1 MGTRGRPKTVLQ
13 LTAEERETLE
23 RWARRPSSTQSLAFR
38 SRIVL
43 GCADGTDNA
52 TVAVSLK
59 TSAAT
64 VGKWRSRFVE
74 HRLDGLSDEQRP
86 GAVRKIT
93 DVHVEDLI
101 DKSRFTKPVDASHW
115 SCRTMA
121 KEAGISASQVGRIW
135 RTFGIKPHLSETF
148 KLSPDE
154 FFVDKV
160 RDITALY
167 LNPPDAAMV
176 ICVDEKSQ
184 IQALDRT
191 APMFP
196 MRPGVPERQTHDYK
210 RNGTTNLYA
219 ALDVATGN
227 VMSRLTTRHRA
238 IEFRKFLDLINE
250 QTPPDLDIHIILDNV
265 STHKTPAIQRWLA
278 RHPRFTFHFTPTYSS
293 WMNLVER
300 WFGELTTKWLTR
312 QTHHSANDLARSIRH
327 WIKTWNDDPRPYI
340 WRKTADEIFN
350 SIARFIQPSNGT
362 GH

>member
-1 MGTRGRPKTVLQ
+1 MGTRGRPKAVLE
-13 LTAEERETLE
+13 LTPEERETLE
-23 RWARRPSSTQSLAFR
+23 RWARRPKSTQSLAFR

-43 GCADGTDNA
+43 RCADGLDNA
-52 TVAVSLK
+52 TVASLMK
-59 TSAAT
+59 TSAPT

-74 HRLDGLSDEQRP
+74 HRLDGLCDEQRP

-93 DVHVEDLI
+93 DTQIEDLI
-101 DKSRFTKPVDASHW
+101 DKTRFTKPVNASHW
-115 SCRTMA
+115 SCRSMA
-121 KEAGISASQVGRIW
+121 KEIGVSASHIGRIW
-135 RTFGIKPHLSETF
+135 REFGIKPHLTETF

-167 LNPPDAAMV
+167 LNPPDAAVV

-219 ALDVATGN
+219 ALNLATGT
-227 VMSRLTTRHRA
+227 VISRLTARHRA
-238 IEFRKFLDLINE
+238 IEFRKFLDLIDAE
-250 QTPPDLDIHIILDNV
+250 TPAHLDVHIVLDNV
-265 STHKTPAIQRWLA
+265 STHKTPAITRWLA
-278 RHPRFTFHFTPTYSS
+278 RHPRFHFHFTPTYSS

-300 WFGELTTKWLTR
+300 WFAELTTKWLTR

-340 WRKTADEIFN
+340 WHKTADEIFA
-350 SIARFIQPSNGT
+350 SMARYLQPSNGT

>member
-1 MGTRGRPKTVLQ
+1 MGTRGRPKDLLE
-13 LTAEERETLE
+13 LTDEERETLE

-38 SRIVL
+38 SKIVL
-43 GCADGTDNA
+43 KCADGVDNK
-52 TVAVSLK
+52 TVAALLS
-59 TSAAT
+59 TSAPT
-64 VGKWRSRFVE
+64 VGKWRSRFIND
-74 HRLDGLSDEQRP
+74 RLDGLSDEPRP

-93 DVHVEDLI
+93 DVQIEDLI
-101 DKSRFTKPVDASHW
+101 DKTRFTKPVDASHW
-115 SCRTMA
+115 SCRSMSKQT
-121 KEAGISASQVGRIW
+121 GISSAQISRIW
-135 RTFGIKPHLSETF
+135 RDFGFKPHLSETF

-160 RDITALY
+160 RDLTALY

-219 ALDVATGN
+219 ALDIATGN
-227 VMSRLTTRHRA
+227 VISRLTTRHRA
-238 IEFRKFLDLINE
+238 IEFRKFLDLINNE
-250 QTPPDLDIHIILDNV
+250 TPAHLDIHLVLDNV
-265 STHKTPAIQRWLA
+265 ATHKTPAIQRWLT
-278 RHPRFTFHFTPTYSS
+278 RHPRFHVHFTPTYSS

-300 WFGELTTKWLTR
+300 WFAELTTKWLTR
-312 QTHHSANDLARSIRH
+312 QTHHSANDLARSIRR
-327 WIKTWNDDPRPYI
+327 WIKTWNDNPRPYI
-340 WRKTADEIFN
+340 WHKNADEIFAA
-350 SIARFIQPSNGT
+350 IARYIQPSSET